1 MGIPLIDIG
10 FIELR
15 LLDIVDILIVAYLM
29 YLIYKLLRG
38 TIAFNI
44 FVGVLIL
51 YLVWWV
57 VGVLEMQLLSLLLG
71 RFVAFGVIIL
81 IIIFQPEVRRFLVF
95 LGNSTLK
102 GRFGFFERI
111 FNQQSRLDALQ
122 ELKINAIKKA
132 IIQFKS
138 KNVGA
143 LIVLMNG
150 RDPEMFSG
158 NGVRINSE
166 ISHELLESIF
176 NKNSPLHDGAVV
188 ISRERI
194 YSAGTVLP
202 ISSNPDLSKQLGL
215 RHRSAL
221 GLSESTNTAIFI
233 VSEERGEISYAYQ
246 GKIFRDLS
254 EVQLLEK
261 LTKHY
266 TRK

>member
-1 MGIPLIDIG
+1 MGFPLIDIG
-10 FIELR
+10 IIELR

-44 FVGVLIL
+44 FIGVLLL
-51 YLVWWV
+51 YLVWWI
-57 VGVLEMQLLSLLLG
+57 VGVLDMQLLSLLLG

-102 GRFGFFERI
+102 GRFGVFERI
-111 FNQQSRLDALQ
+111 FNQQSRLDAVQ
-122 ELKINAIKKA
+122 EQRVNEIKRAILKFQEKKT
-132 IIQFKS
+132 
-138 KNVGA
+138 GA

-158 NGVRINSE
+158 NGVRLNAY
-166 ISHELLESIF
+166 ISQSLLESIF
-176 NKNSPLHDGAVV
+176 NKNSPLHDGAVI
-188 ISRERI
+188 ISKEKI

-202 ISSNPDLSKQLGL
+202 ISNNPDLPKDIGL

-221 GLSESTNTAIFI
+221 GLTESTITAVFV
-233 VSEERGEISYAYQ
+233 VSEERGEISYAFE
-246 GKIFRDLS
+246 GKIYRKIS
-254 EVQLLEK
+254 EQQLLEK
-261 LTKHY
+261 ITKHY
-266 TRK
+266 IR

>member
-1 MGIPLIDIG
+1 MGFPLIDFG
-10 FIELR
+10 LIELR

-44 FVGVLIL
+44 FIGVLLL

-57 VGVLEMQLLSLLLG
+57 VGVLDMQLLSLLLG

-102 GRFGFFERI
+102 GRFGFFERL
-111 FNQQSRLDALQ
+111 FKQQSRLDAKQ
-122 ELKINAIKKA
+122 EQRINEIKKA
-132 IIQFKS
+132 IVHFK
-138 KNVGA
+138 KKKWGA

-166 ISHELLESIF
+166 ISHALLESIF
-176 NKNSPLHDGAVV
+176 NKSSPLHDGAVV
-188 ISRERI
+188 ISKERI
-194 YSAGTVLP
+194 FSAGTVLP
-202 ISSNPDLSKQLGL
+202 ISNNPDMPDQLGL
-215 RHRSAL
+215 RHRSAM
-221 GLSESTNTAIFI
+221 GLTESTNTAVFV

-246 GKIFRDLS
+246 GKLVRDIT
-254 EVQLLEK
+254 EDDLLQK

-266 TRK
+266 IG